1 MIPDGKSRKNSQPSL
16 AASTQDLL
24 RKRGSEKEKEK
35 GKDKD
40 KENYDV
46 LKMEMAK

>member
-24 RKRGSEKEKEK
+24 RKRGNEKEKN
-35 GKDKD
+35 